1 MAATEGSIQS
11 QLDSLTADST
21 AITEQAITLTM
32 SYGPKLVLALLTLI
46 IGLWIINRIV
56 GLAKRTMEARRV
68 EPTLARFLTSL
79 SSVGLKLLLLISVAG
94 MVGIQTTSFIAVLG
108 AAGLAV
114 GLALQGSL
122 ANFAGGV
129 LILLFKPFRVGHV
142 IDTGGA
148 LGTVDEIGILN
159 TILKTFDNKTVIIPN
174 GNLANNQIVNMSLE
188 EHRRVDWVFGV
199 GYDDDLEKVKEV
211 LQGLLDAEERIL
223 EEPATTIAL
232 NEFGD
237 SSINFVVRAWT
248 KAGDL
253 WPVYWDLNEKVKAAF
268 DEHGI
273 SIPFP
278 QRDVHLHGTAGAG

>member
-1 MAATEGSIQS
+1 MAATEGSIQA
-11 QLDSLTADST
+11 QLDSLTANSA

-32 SYGPKLVLALLTLI
+32 TYGPKLVLAILTLI

-56 GLAKRTMEARRV
+56 GLAKRTMEARKV

-108 AAGLAV
+108 AAGLAI

-159 TILKTFDNKTVIIPN
+159 TILKTFDNKTIIIPN

-188 EHRRVDWVFGV
+188 ENRRVDWVFGV
-199 GYDDDLEKVKEV
+199 GYDDDLKKVKEV

-223 EEPATTIAL
+223 KDPATTIAL
-232 NEFGD
+232 NEFGE

-253 WPVYWDLNEKVKAAF
+253 WPVYWDMNEKVKAAF

-278 QRDVHLHGTAGAG
+278 QRDVHLHNTAV

>member
-1 MAATEGSIQS
+1 
-11 QLDSLTADST
+11 
-21 AITEQAITLTM
+21 
-32 SYGPKLVLALLTLI
+32 VLALLTLI

-56 GLAKRTMEARRV
+56 GLAKRTMEARKV

-159 TILKTFDNKTVIIPN
+159 TILKTFDNRTVIIPN

-188 EHRRVDWVFGV
+188 ENRRVDWVFGV

-278 QRDVHLHGTAGAG
+278 QRDVHLHGSAGAG

>member
-1 MAATEGSIQS
+1 MT
-11 QLDSLTADST
+11 
-21 AITEQAITLTM
+21 
-32 SYGPKLVLALLTLI
+32 YGPKLVLAILTLI

-56 GLAKRTMEARRV
+56 GLAKRTMEARKV

-108 AAGLAV
+108 AAGLAI

-159 TILKTFDNKTVIIPN
+159 TILKTFDNKTIIIPN

-188 EHRRVDWVFGV
+188 ENRRVDWVFGV
-199 GYDDDLEKVKEV
+199 GYDDDLKKVKEV

-223 EEPATTIAL
+223 KDPATTIAL
-232 NEFGD
+232 NEFGE

-253 WPVYWDLNEKVKAAF
+253 WPVYWDMNEKVKAAF

-278 QRDVHLHGTAGAG
+278 QRDVHLHNTAV

>member
-11 QLDSLTADST
+11 QLDALTANSA
-21 AITEQAITLTM
+21 AITEQAVTLTM
-32 SYGPKLVLALLTLI
+32 SYGPKLVLAVLTLI

-56 GLAKRTMEARRV
+56 RLAKRTMEARQV

-108 AAGLAV
+108 AAGLAI

-159 TILKTFDNKTVIIPN
+159 TVLKTFDNKTVIIPN

-188 EHRRVDWVFGV
+188 ENRRVDWVFGV
-199 GYDDDLEKVKEV
+199 GYDDDLKQVKEV

-223 EEPATTIAL
+223 KEPATTIAL

-237 SSINFVVRAWT
+237 SSIDFVVRAWT
-248 KAGDL
+248 RAGDL
-253 WPVYWDLNEKVKAAF
+253 WPVYWDMNEKVKAAF

-278 QRDVHLHGTAGAG
+278 QRDVHLHNAPE

>member
-1 MAATEGSIQS
+1 VAATEGSIQA
-11 QLDSLTADST
+11 QLDSLTANSA

-32 SYGPKLVLALLTLI
+32 TYGPKLVLAILTLI

-56 GLAKRTMEARRV
+56 ALAKRTMEARKV

-108 AAGLAV
+108 AAGLAI

-159 TILKTFDNKTVIIPN
+159 TILKTFDNKTIIIPN

-188 EHRRVDWVFGV
+188 ENRRVDWVFGV
-199 GYDDDLEKVKEV
+199 GYDDDLKKVKEV

-223 EEPATTIAL
+223 KDPATTIAL
-232 NEFGD
+232 NEFGE

-253 WPVYWDLNEKVKAAF
+253 WPVYWDMNEKVKAAF

-278 QRDVHLHGTAGAG
+278 QRDVHLHNTAV